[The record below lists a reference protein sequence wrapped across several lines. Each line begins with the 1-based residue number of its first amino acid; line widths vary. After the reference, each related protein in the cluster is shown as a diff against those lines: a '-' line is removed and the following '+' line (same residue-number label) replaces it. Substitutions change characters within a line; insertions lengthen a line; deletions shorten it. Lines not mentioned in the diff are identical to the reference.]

1 MGAVPQLAFTYAS
14 LFGVVGWLCPKL
26 SLLQN
31 IRKYFVAQVTEDEY
45 PYTSGDP
52 WGDGDDQK
60 CKFDARTTEGDTYIY
75 IAKEVKPDLGAKQTA
90 ENCS

>member
-26 SLLQN
+26 SFLQN
-31 IRKYFVAQVTEDEY
+31 IRKYFFAQVTEDEY

-60 CKFDARTTEGDTYIY
+60 CKFDARTTEVDTYTVGCP
-75 IAKEVKPDLGAKQTA
+75 KKPKV
-90 ENCS
+90 